1 MSWRHA
7 VRPALRMLLQRD
19 DHADPHLELL
29 RLGAEDP
36 DVAAEDITVTLLL
49 AGALV
54 TGTVVSTET
63 WERLHLGQL
72 RDQDYDLR
80 RVVREALAHLDDAAE
95 KGRRRRE
102 PDRRFLHLRDVTYRS
117 GRTTHTLPMWRGP
130 VAAVSGWTLGEPHK
144 D

>member
-1 MSWRHA
+1 MSWRDA

-19 DHADPHLELL
+19 DHVDPHLELL

-36 DVAAEDITVTLLL
+36 DVAAEDITITLVLD
-49 AGALV
+49 GALV

-72 RDQDYDLR
+72 GGQDYDLH

-102 PDRRFLHLRDVTYRS
+102 IDRRFLHLRDVTYRAA
-117 GRTTHTLPMWRGP
+117 RTTHTLPTWRGP
-130 VAAVSGWTLGEPHK
+130 VAAVSGWSLGGPDER
-144 D
+144 